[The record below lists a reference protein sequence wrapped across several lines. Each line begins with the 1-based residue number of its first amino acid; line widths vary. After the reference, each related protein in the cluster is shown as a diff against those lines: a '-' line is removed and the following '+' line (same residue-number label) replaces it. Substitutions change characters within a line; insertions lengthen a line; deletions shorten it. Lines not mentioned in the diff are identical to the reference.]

1 MSPST
6 RYSRIHAS
14 RPWVAS
20 RKRKKP
26 RRKVMRSN
34 PGAEKEPVM
43 TKVREVLVYRG
54 FLEEGQ
60 FRPYTE
66 VVADQ
71 SVELRNI
78 WYLKAPSTKR
88 FDGGFGGTCLV
99 IVFPEAQGVV
109 ASFFIQQIRPLQGGF
124 QSPFA
129 VAEPSKKQLRQPR
142 AIRLSAILLFAT
154 EFPDRSLEAVPSFNL
169 AAFTTVCLRHAPI
182 LLESSDL
189 PSGEPGAL
197 GARNRA

>member
-1 MSPST
+1 MCPST

-71 SVELRNI
+71 SVELRNNTFLGI
-78 WYLKAPSTKR
+78 LSEFAAPLA
-88 FDGGFGGTCLV
+88 LV
-99 IVFPEAQGVV
+99 IG
-109 ASFFIQQIRPLQGGF
+109 IGL
-124 QSPFA
+124 
-129 VAEPSKKQLRQPR
+129 
-142 AIRLSAILLFAT
+142 
-154 EFPDRSLEAVPSFNL
+154 
-169 AAFTTVCLRHAPI
+169 
-182 LLESSDL
+182 
-189 PSGEPGAL
+189 AL
-197 GARNRA
+197 G